1 MRHVVLLSAFIVGVP
16 FLFSGCGS
24 EPAPPENGE
33 QPEQAAE
40 QSADTAETPKDIMD
54 TAVASGDFKT
64 LVAAV
69 QAAGLV
75 DTLKGDGPF
84 TVFAPTDAAF
94 DTLPAGTL
102 DELLKPEN
110 KDKLT
115 AILTYHVVPGKVMA
129 AEVVGMDAA
138 ETVQGAEVAIR
149 AEGGSVKVNDANVT
163 ATDIEC
169 SNGVIHVID
178 TVILPPAPEP
188 EVKDIVDTAVA
199 SDDFNTLVAAVQ
211 AAGLVDTLKGD
222 GPFTVFAP
230 TDSAFDALPDGTLDE
245 LLKPENKAKLT
256 AILTY
261 HVVPGKVLA
270 AQVVGM
276 DAAET
281 VQGAE
286 VAITAEGGSVKLNDA
301 NVTATDI
308 ECVNGVI
315 HVIDAVLLP
324 PSE

>member
-1 MRHVVLLSAFIVGVP
+1 
-16 FLFSGCGS
+16 
-24 EPAPPENGE
+24 
-33 QPEQAAE
+33 
-40 QSADTAETPKDIMD
+40 
-54 TAVASGDFKT
+54 VASDDFTT

-94 DTLPAGTL
+94 DALPDGTL
-102 DELLKPEN
+102 DHLLKPEN

-129 AEVVGMDAA
+129 AQVVGMDTA
-138 ETVQGAEVAIR
+138 ETVQGADVAIR
-149 AEGGSVKVNDANVT
+149 AAGGTVKVNDAKVT
-163 ATDIEC
+163 TTDIEC
-169 SNGVIHVID
+169 ANGVIHVID

-188 EVKDIVDTAVA
+188 EAKDIVDTAVA
-199 SDDFNTLVAAVQ
+199 SDDFTTLVAAVQ

-230 TDSAFDALPDGTLDE
+230 TDAAFDALPAGTLDE
-245 LLKPENKAKLT
+245 LLKPENKDKLT
-256 AILTY
+256 GILTY

-286 VAITAEGGSVKLNDA
+286 VAITAEDGSVKLNNS

-308 ECVNGVI
+308 VCVNGVI